1 MLFIAAGL
9 LGASAMAAGVRA
21 EEPAAGCA
29 EPGAA
34 LAASRAASAVPQA
47 ASAASRAVSAVPL
60 YRAIAIPLRPA
71 AIDEAGD
78 VAGTTGDHRAA
89 LWSRGGGLR
98 VLPLPEGFAHSEA
111 VAINRRGEVA
121 GVAYDEAYKNH
132 RAFVYGSNGLR
143 LLGGE
148 GARAVAI
155 GAGGEVVG
163 EALLPGS
170 VKSAAVIWRAE
181 TPLPLDSCCG
191 GSAKAI
197 NAKGAVVGEA
207 YDAAAHYHAVLWTAG
222 NPALDIGP
230 KDGYSVAIAINDRGV
245 VVIESLGR
253 VFLHDSS
260 GLERLALAPKGPSHP
275 RAINGCGVV
284 VGAFGPFSD
293 AAHAFVW
300 SRAAGFADLN
310 GRLSADTEGWK
321 LEAASGINDRGEIVG
336 RGDTRQADDVG
347 FLLIPAP

>member
-1 MLFIAAGL
+1 MACRRRWVLRRMVLVAASL
-9 LGASAMAAGVRA
+9 LGACGMAAGVRA

-29 EPGAA
+29 EPRTA
-34 LAASRAASAVPQA
+34 
-47 ASAASRAVSAVPL
+47 

-78 VAGTTGDHRAA
+78 VAGTTADHRAA

-98 VLPLPEGFAHSEA
+98 PLPLPAGFAHSEA

-121 GVAYDEAYKNH
+121 GVAYDEAYQNH
-132 RAFVYGSNGLR
+132 RAFVYGSKGLR

-155 GAGGEVVG
+155 GAAGEVVG

-170 VKSAAVIWRAE
+170 AKSAAVIWRDE

-191 GSAKAI
+191 GSAKAV

-207 YDAAAHYHAVLWTAG
+207 YDTEGHYHAALWADG
-222 NPALDIGP
+222 SPALDIGP

-245 VVIESLGR
+245 VVIESLAR

-275 RAINGCGVV
+275 RAINNCGVV

-310 GRLSADTEGWK
+310 GRLSGDTEGWK